1 MQKLKKKLIIQKL
14 EINSYIYL
22 QKLFKISFII
32 NIIGINNEIN
42 FEKFLLANLA
52 IHFQFLLLK
61 WQIYLYTNDPI
72 PREYPERQKD
82 RLKDTRM
89 GKPYFTGPFQL
100 SPRVQQLQLQ
110 QMCI

>member
-1 MQKLKKKLIIQKL
+1 M
-14 EINSYIYL
+14 

-32 NIIGINNEIN
+32 NIISIDNERN
-42 FEKFLLANLA
+42 FEKLLLAKLVTD
-52 IHFQFLLLK
+52 FQFLLMK

>member
-1 MQKLKKKLIIQKL
+1 M

-72 PREYPERQKD
+72 PREYPDRQKD
-82 RLKDTRM
+82 RVKDTRID
-89 GKPYFTGPFQL
+89 KSYFVGPFQI
-100 SPRVQQLQLQ
+100 PPWVQQQKFQ
-110 QMCI
+110 